1 MNSTA
6 VLIFASIRHS
16 SNKFLPSQSRS
27 ASRVFSSLTDR
38 VVKISQGVFA
48 DDVFL
53 AIPADENS
61 EFGGV
66 GVSIILQRGED
77 FGEKLCRSI
86 QQVFEL
92 GYERLLILGNDC
104 PHLDTP
110 LLSQAKEK
118 FKSAS
123 IVLGPDHKG
132 GVYLIGVTR
141 NNSQLLSNIEWNSNT
156 DFAQI
161 VQKCLSQKESLEILG
176 SCLDLDCYSDLERIF
191 YRRDLRLGR
200 PLRTLLLD
208 LRNSR
213 ASRPEEIEVPDSP
226 WRMLVHIRIAN
237 QLPPPFL
244 PHPH

>member
-1 MNSTA
+1 MLAVCLSEEYIPTMNSTA

-38 VVKISQGVFA
+38 VVKVSKEVFA

-66 GVSIILQRGED
+66 GVSIIPQRGED

-104 PHLDTP
+104 P
-110 LLSQAKEK
+110 
-118 FKSAS
+118 
-123 IVLGPDHKG
+123 
-132 GVYLIGVTR
+132 
-141 NNSQLLSNIEWNSNT
+141 QL
-156 DFAQI
+156 
-161 VQKCLSQKESLEILG
+161 
-176 SCLDLDCYSDLERIF
+176 
-191 YRRDLRLGR
+191 
-200 PLRTLLLD
+200 
-208 LRNSR
+208 
-213 ASRPEEIEVPDSP
+213 
-226 WRMLVHIRIAN
+226 
-237 QLPPPFL
+237 
-244 PHPH
+244 